1 MHESGGELIFSG
13 ALSNR
18 SSKPVFKEIGPSE
31 SFDRTPLLHAWC
43 SACVHQQYLSCRLFA
58 GVCTG
63 NQGYVHK
70 TMSDK
75 TLVAGWRLFVFRSFH
90 LFQSLPRGINVQT
103 HGANCK
109 AVAGAGGIPRGR
121 LCFYGL
127 EAGLPYCGLFGAS
140 FLLSVDNSFIRNLMT
155 LALFSFSFSFE
166 FFVISQMFCI
176 INAFLF
182 FKRQFLAFEH
192 GEQFE
197 NVSTFWRTE
206 I

>member
-1 MHESGGELIFSG
+1 M
-13 ALSNR
+13 
-18 SSKPVFKEIGPSE
+18 
-31 SFDRTPLLHAWC
+31 
-43 SACVHQQYLSCRLFA
+43 
-58 GVCTG
+58 
-63 NQGYVHK
+63 
-70 TMSDK
+70 
-75 TLVAGWRLFVFRSFH
+75 
-90 LFQSLPRGINVQT
+90 

-197 NVSTFWRTE
+197 NVSTF
-206 I
+206 